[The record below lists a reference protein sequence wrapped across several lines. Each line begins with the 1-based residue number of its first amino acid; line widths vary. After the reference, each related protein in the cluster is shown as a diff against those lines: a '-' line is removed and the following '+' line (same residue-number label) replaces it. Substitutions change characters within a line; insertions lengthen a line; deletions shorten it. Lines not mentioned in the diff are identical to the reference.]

1 MQCVH
6 AMQEPTLPDDAVV
19 NSDVGLVLDEV
30 LQQVTLEDALHLL
43 LMQLR
48 LCLLALITLQRVHQ
62 TLTTTQRQT
71 LLCDLLTL
79 TFDL

>member
-1 MQCVH
+1 MH

-30 LQQVTLEDALHLL
+30 LQQITLEDALHLL

-62 TLTTTQRQT
+62 TLTTTQQQT
-71 LLCDLLTL
+71 LLCDLDA
-79 TFDL
+79 DL

>member
-6 AMQEPTLPDDAVV
+6 AMQEPTLPHDAVV